1 MAYFQTETAPA
12 YATIMSKPWYRNYVL
27 GVLFLAYVANTID
40 RSSVLAVSLQAIK
53 LEFGA
58 TDTQLGLLGGI
69 AFAVFYSTLG
79 IPIAALADRTSR
91 RNVFALAV
99 GLWSAMTALCGMA
112 VNFAMLFATR
122 IGTAIGEAGGSPP
135 SHSMISDYFP
145 KSRRGTAFSI
155 FALGVPVGTMLGNA
169 FAGWGNQHYG
179 WRTTF
184 ILAGLPGLVIAPL
197 ARFTILEPPRGF
209 SDGLRPNA
217 APAGA
222 PGILEALNFLWQRSS
237 FRHLSLAAAL
247 HSVAWYATGA
257 FNAAFLIRSHQMTA
271 GQAGNWLA
279 LFAGIGALGTAL
291 GGYAADRLSVR
302 TSDRRWYMWTP
313 GLATLAM
320 IPFQFSA
327 YLTPN
332 LRAVLPSFAVM
343 MFLAAVFFGPSF
355 AMTQALATLRI
366 RSVATSLLLFVQTF
380 IGLGL
385 GPLLTG
391 MISDHLA
398 PSLGSDSLRYALV
411 AVGLANVWSATH
423 YLLGARSLRT
433 DLEAAEALATA
444 VEKTVG

>member
-1 MAYFQTETAPA
+1 MATLQTETIPGSGL
-12 YATIMSKPWYRNYVL
+12 MSKVWYRHYVL
-27 GVLFLAYVANTID
+27 AVLFLAYVANTVD

-69 AFAVFYSTLG
+69 AFALFYSTLG
-79 IPIAALADRTSR
+79 IPIAAWADRTSR
-91 RNVFALAV
+91 RNVLAV
-99 GLWSAMTALCGMA
+99 AVGTWSAMTALCGMA
-112 VNFAMLFATR
+112 VNFIMLFAAR

-135 SHSMISDYFP
+135 SHSLISDYFP
-145 KSRRGTAFSI
+145 KNRRGTAFSI
-155 FALGVPVGTMLGNA
+155 FALGVPIGTMLGSA

-179 WRTTF
+179 WRATF
-184 ILAGLPGLVIAPL
+184 VMAGLPGIVIAIVVRL
-197 ARFTILEPPRGF
+197 TILEPPRGLA
-209 SDGLRPNA
+209 DGVRRDAVPAA
-217 APAGA
+217 AP
-222 PGILEALNFLWQRSS
+222 PIREALSFLWQRSS

-247 HSVAWYATGA
+247 HSVAWYASGS

-271 GQAGNWLA
+271 GEAGNWLA

-291 GGYAADRLSVR
+291 GGYTADRLSLR

-313 GLATLAM
+313 GLATLTM

-327 YLTPN
+327 YLTGD
-332 LRAVLPSFAVM
+332 LQVALPSFGVM

-355 AMTQALATLRI
+355 AMTQALATLRV

-391 MISDHLA
+391 MISDYLA
-398 PSLGSDSLRYALV
+398 PSVGVDSLRYALV
-411 AVGLANVWSATH
+411 AVGLANVWSAAH
-423 YLLGARSLRT
+423 YLWGARTLRA
-433 DLEAAEALATA
+433 DLEATERLAA
-444 VEKTVG
+444 A

>member
-1 MAYFQTETAPA
+1 MAYFQTETVSPRAM
-12 YATIMSKPWYRNYVL
+12 IMSKTWYRNYVL
-27 GVLFLAYVANTID
+27 IVLFLAYVANTID

-69 AFAVFYSTLG
+69 AFALFYSTLG

-91 RNVFALAV
+91 RNVLALAV
-99 GLWSAMTALCGMA
+99 GLWSAMTALCGLA
-112 VNFAMLFATR
+112 VNFAMLFAMR
-122 IGTAIGEAGGSPP
+122 IGTGIGEAGGSPP
-135 SHSMISDYFP
+135 SHSLISDYFP
-145 KSRRGTAFSI
+145 KSRRGTAFSF
-155 FALGVPVGTMLGNA
+155 FALGIPIGTMLGNA

-179 WRTTF
+179 WRATF
-184 ILAGLPGLVIAPL
+184 MMAGVPGLILALM

-209 SDGLRPNA
+209 ADGVRPDAAASA
-217 APAGA
+217 APR
-222 PGILEALNFLWQRSS
+222 ILEALRFLWQRSS

-247 HSVAWYATGA
+247 HSVAWYASGA
-257 FNAAFLIRSHQMTA
+257 FNATFLIRSHHMTA

-279 LFAGIGALGTAL
+279 VFAGIGALGTAL

-320 IPFQFSA
+320 IPFQFLA
-327 YLTPN
+327 YLMPN
-332 LRAVLPSFAVM
+332 LRVVLPSFAVM

-355 AMTQALATLRI
+355 AMTQALATLRM
-366 RSVATSLLLFVQTF
+366 RSVATSMLLFVQTL

-398 PSLGSDSLRYALV
+398 PSFGMNSLRYALV
-411 AVGLANVWSATH
+411 AVGIANVWAALH
-423 YLLGARSLRT
+423 YMWGARWLRT
-433 DLEAAEALATA
+433 DLQAAERLALAS
-444 VEKTVG
+444 